1 MVVVTIITPT
11 PATAR
16 LVVEVSVSSLLVD
29 REMAT
34 VYAEADVAEYWIV
47 NRLVLG

>member
-1 MVVVTIITPT
+1 
-11 PATAR
+11 
-16 LVVEVSVSSLLVD
+16 VSVSSLLVD